1 MNSQS
6 LPFTY
11 TPATVVLCQNSYDP
25 FQDRD
30 SVYTIGDGTFPPD
43 VLNSDYNGGDVSFLP
58 HVIDTGYNG
67 GDGTFPSHVINS
79 EIGVGT
85 SFSASVIYHVPPRFT
100 ITKGE
105 EHDKSGRAEAG
116 PYPGWLVG
124 RVGSQLRSCWIGR
137 VGSNDL

>member
-43 VLNSDYNGGDVSFLP
+43 VLNSDYNGGDV
-58 HVIDTGYNG
+58 
-67 GDGTFPSHVINS
+67 
-79 EIGVGT
+79 
-85 SFSASVIYHVPPRFT
+85 
-100 ITKGE
+100 
-105 EHDKSGRAEAG
+105 
-116 PYPGWLVG
+116 
-124 RVGSQLRSCWIGR
+124 
-137 VGSNDL
+137 

>member
-58 HVIDTGYNG
+58 HVIDTG
-67 GDGTFPSHVINS
+67 
-79 EIGVGT
+79 
-85 SFSASVIYHVPPRFT
+85 
-100 ITKGE
+100 
-105 EHDKSGRAEAG
+105 